1 MLSFPSQFNSPINS
15 KWPLTSGQVTVKRL
29 RWERVREDT
38 WTFGRRDLGA
48 GSRSPF
54 EPALPGLAAPVSA
67 RFGALSPAHL
77 MTRSSWSR
85 YAAAASKA
93 PPVK

>member
-1 MLSFPSQFNSPINS
+1 MS
-15 KWPLTSGQVTVKRL
+15 
-29 RWERVREDT
+29 EDT
-38 WTFGRRDLGA
+38 WTFELRDLGA
-48 GSRSPF
+48 GSGTPF
-54 EPALPGLAAPVSA
+54 EPALPRLAAPVSA
-67 RFGALSPAHL
+67 RFGALSLAHL